1 MATYRFEQDAKVI
14 TLIDAD
20 SEEDAESEYYSK
32 EKNLS
37 FIHYGKTTYERLLE
51 T

>member
-1 MATYRFEQDAKVI
+1 MATYRFEQEAKII
-14 TLIDAD
+14 TLIDAN
-20 SEEDAESEYYSK
+20 SEEEAEEDYHSA

-37 FIHYGKTTYERLLE
+37 FTHYGKTTHERLLE